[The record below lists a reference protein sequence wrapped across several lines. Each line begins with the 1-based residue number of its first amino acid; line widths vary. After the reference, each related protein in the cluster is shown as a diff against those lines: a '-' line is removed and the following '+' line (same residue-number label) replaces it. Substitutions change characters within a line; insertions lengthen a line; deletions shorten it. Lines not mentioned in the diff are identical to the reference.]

1 MIIQNF
7 IIALEAVAPMFIV
20 MAIGVMIRRRGL
32 VGADDVKRMNK
43 VIFNALFPVMMF
55 SNLYGM
61 NPEEAVNPK
70 LMITG
75 AAILMTVYAVTFA
88 VVVKIEKDRR
98 SRGAM
103 IQAIFRSNFVIMGL
117 PIVANIFGAENLGM
131 TTIMMTI
138 IVPMYNI
145 LAVTTLEIF
154 RGGKVSAGHI
164 IRQIFR
170 NPLILGAIAGILA
183 VVTQLKVP
191 FIVENTV
198 DMLAA
203 AATPMSLI
211 MLGASFDVQSIG
223 RCRRNLIICLVGRL
237 VLVPAFALTVGILMG
252 FRDVALVTLIAIFA
266 APCAV
271 SSYTMAQQMDSDAE
285 LAGNTVIFSSLL
297 SCFTMFMWIF
307 MLKNFNMF

>member
-7 IIALEAVAPMFIV
+7 IIAVEAVAPMFIV
-20 MAIGVMIRRRGL
+20 MAIGVLVRRRGM
-32 VGADDVKRMNK
+32 VSGDDVKRMNK
-43 VIFNALFPVMMF
+43 LIFNALFPVMMF

-61 NPEEAVNPK
+61 DFADAVNPK
-70 LMITG
+70 MMVTG
-75 AAILMTVYAVTFA
+75 AAILLTVYAASFIIVM
-88 VVVKIEKDRR
+88 KIEKDRR

-117 PIVANIFGAENLGM
+117 PIVGNIFGSENLGM

-154 RGGKVSAGHI
+154 RGGKVSPGHI
-164 IRQIFR
+164 IKEIFK
-170 NPLILGAIAGILA
+170 NPLIMGAIAGILA
-183 VVTQLKVP
+183 VTTQLKVP
-191 FIVENTV
+191 YLVENTV

-211 MLGASFDVQSIG
+211 MLGTSFDVQSIE

-285 LAGNTVIFSSLL
+285 LAGNCVIFSSLL
-297 SCFTMFMWIF
+297 SCVTMFLWIF
-307 MLKNFNMF
+307 MLKNFGLF

>member
-7 IIALEAVAPMFIV
+7 IIAVEAVAPMFIV
-20 MAIGVMIRRRGL
+20 MAIGVLVRRRGM
-32 VGADDVKRMNK
+32 VSGDDVKRMNK
-43 VIFNALFPVMMF
+43 LIFNALFPVMMF

-61 NPEEAVNPK
+61 DFADAVNPK
-70 LMITG
+70 MMVTG
-75 AAILMTVYAVTFA
+75 AAILLTVYAASFIIVM
-88 VVVKIEKDRR
+88 KIEKDRR

-117 PIVANIFGAENLGM
+117 PIVGNIFGSENLGM
-131 TTIMMTI
+131 TTVMMTI

-154 RGGKVSAGHI
+154 RGGKVSPGHI
-164 IRQIFR
+164 IKEIFK
-170 NPLILGAIAGILA
+170 NPLIMGAIAGILA
-183 VVTQLKVP
+183 VTTQLKVP
-191 FIVENTV
+191 YLVENTV

-297 SCFTMFMWIF
+297 SCITMFLWIF
-307 MLKNFNMF
+307 MLKNFGLF

>member
-7 IIALEAVAPMFIV
+7 IIAVEAVAPMFIV
-20 MAIGVMIRRRGL
+20 MAIGVLVRRRGM
-32 VGADDVKRMNK
+32 VSGDDVKRMNK
-43 VIFNALFPVMMF
+43 LIFNALFPVMMF

-61 NPEEAVNPK
+61 DFADAVNPK
-70 LMITG
+70 LMVTG
-75 AAILMTVYAVTFA
+75 AAILLTVYAASFIIVM
-88 VVVKIEKDRR
+88 KIEKDRR
-98 SRGAM
+98 CRGAM

-117 PIVANIFGAENLGM
+117 PIVGNIFGSENLGM
-131 TTIMMTI
+131 TTVMMTI

-154 RGGKVSAGHI
+154 RGGKVSAG
-164 IRQIFR
+164 R
-170 NPLILGAIAGILA
+170 NPLIIGAIVGITA
-183 VVTQLKVP
+183 VVTQMKVP
-191 FIVENTV
+191 YLVENTV

-223 RCRRNLIICLVGRL
+223 RCRRNLIVCVLGRL
-237 VLVPAFALTVGILMG
+237 IAVPAFALTVGILMG

-297 SCFTMFMWIF
+297 SCITMFLWIF
-307 MLKNFNMF
+307 MLKNFGLF

>member
-7 IIALEAVAPMFIV
+7 IIAVEAVAPMFIV
-20 MAIGVMIRRRGL
+20 MAIGVLVRRRGM
-32 VGADDVKRMNK
+32 VSGDDVKRMNK
-43 VIFNALFPVMMF
+43 LIFNALFPVMMF

-61 NPEEAVNPK
+61 DFADAVNPK
-70 LMITG
+70 LMVTG
-75 AAILMTVYAVTFA
+75 AAILLTVYAASFIIVM
-88 VVVKIEKDRR
+88 KIEKDRR
-98 SRGAM
+98 CRGAM

-117 PIVANIFGAENLGM
+117 PIVGNIFGSENLGM
-131 TTIMMTI
+131 TTVMMTI

-164 IRQIFR
+164 IKEIFR
-170 NPLILGAIAGILA
+170 NPLIIGAIVGITA
-183 VVTQLKVP
+183 VVTQMKVP
-191 FIVENTV
+191 YLVENTV

-211 MLGASFDVQSIG
+211 G
-223 RCRRNLIICLVGRL
+223 RCRRNLIVCVLGRL
-237 VLVPAFALTVGILMG
+237 IAVPAFALTVGILMG

-297 SCFTMFMWIF
+297 SCITMFLWIF
-307 MLKNFNMF
+307 MLKNFGLF

>member
-7 IIALEAVAPMFIV
+7 IIAVEAVAPMFII
-20 MAIGVMIRRRGL
+20 MAIGVAVRRRGMMN
-32 VGADDVKRMNK
+32 GEDVKKMNK
-43 VIFNALFPVMMF
+43 LIFNALFPVMMF

-61 NPEEAVNPK
+61 DLREAVNPK

-75 AAILMTVYAVTFA
+75 AAILLTVYAAAF
-88 VVVKIEKDRR
+88 VVVTHIEKDRR
-98 SRGAM
+98 ARGAM

-117 PIVANIFGAENLGM
+117 PIVGNIFGAENLGM

-164 IRQIFR
+164 IKEIFK
-170 NPLILGAIAGILA
+170 NPLIIGAIVGILA
-183 VVTQLKVP
+183 VITQFRVP
-191 FIVENTV
+191 FIVENTA

-203 AATPMSLI
+203 AATPMSLM

-237 VLVPAFALTVGILMG
+237 VIVPAFALTVGILLG

-285 LAGNTVIFSSLL
+285 LAGNSVIFSSLL
-297 SCFTMFMWIF
+297 SCLTMFLWIF
-307 MLKNFNMF
+307 MLKNFGLF